1 MMIDGIST
9 SDQTTNIN
17 INMNIN
23 INNNSRLLSFK
34 LKESIYAY

>member
-17 INMNIN
+17 INININ

-34 LKESIYAY
+34 LKESIYTH